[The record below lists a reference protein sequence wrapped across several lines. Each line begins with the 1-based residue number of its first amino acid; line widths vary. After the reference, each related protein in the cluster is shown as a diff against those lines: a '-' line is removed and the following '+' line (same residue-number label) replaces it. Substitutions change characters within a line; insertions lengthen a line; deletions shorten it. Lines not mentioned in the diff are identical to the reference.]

1 MEEEITMNGI
11 LGAVGKVLIELQEH
25 GVAVIE
31 KTEELYTD
39 EILYYVEETL
49 KGVKAEY
56 KVEVLQPDQSSKII
70 LQ

>member
-1 MEEEITMNGI
+1 MNGI
-11 LGAVGKVLIELQEH
+11 LGEVGKVLIELQEN
-25 GVAVIE
+25 GAAVIE
-31 KTEELYTD
+31 KTEELYVD

-56 KVEVLQPDQSSKII
+56 KVEVLQPDQSSKIT